1 LCQQFV
7 MSAMRTKDFPRPD
20 HGAKSLDMK
29 KSICVYCGSNPG
41 AAPEYAQAAQAVGVK
56 LAQNDI
62 RLVYGGGQVGLMGLV
77 ADACIDAG
85 GQVYGVIPD
94 FLHQKEIAHP
104 RVQDMHIVPSMHER
118 KLKMADASDAFIA
131 MPGGIGTMEELFEV
145 WTWSQLGRHEKPV
158 GVLNVNGYYD
168 KLLEFIDHMT
178 GEGFLMGKHRAMLMR
193 GESIEELLEQ
203 FEAFEHPG
211 MIATLAAGQV

>member
-1 LCQQFV
+1 
-7 MSAMRTKDFPRPD
+7 
-20 HGAKSLDMK
+20 MK

>member
-1 LCQQFV
+1 ML
-7 MSAMRTKDFPRPD
+7 
-20 HGAKSLDMK
+20 MK

-41 AAPEYAQAAQAVGVK
+41 AAPEYAQAAQAVGET

-104 RVQDMHIVPSMHER
+104 RVQDMHIVSSMHER
-118 KLKMADASDAFIA
+118 KLMMADASDAFIA

-168 KLLEFIDHMT
+168 KLLGFIDHMT
-178 GEGFLMGKHRAMLMR
+178 EEGFLLDKHRAMLVR
-193 GESIEELLEQ
+193 GETIEELLEK

>member
-1 LCQQFV
+1 
-7 MSAMRTKDFPRPD
+7 MHTKDFPPSD
-20 HGAKSLDMK
+20 DSVKSLGMK

-41 AAPEYAQAAQAVGVK
+41 AAAEYARAAKAVGVK

-85 GQVYGVIPD
+85 GEVYGVIPD

-104 RVQDMHIVPSMHER
+104 RVQDMHIVTSMHER
-118 KLKMADASDAFIA
+118 KLMMAEASDAFIA

-145 WTWSQLGRHEKPV
+145 WTWSQLGRHKKPV
-158 GVLNVNGYYD
+158 GVLNVSGYYD
-168 KLLEFIDHMT
+168 KLLGFIDHMT
-178 GEGFLMGKHRAMLMR
+178 EEGFLLDKHRAMLVR
-193 GESIEELLEQ
+193 GETIEELLEK

-211 MIATLAAGQV
+211 MIATLEAGQG